1 MKKILLIISVS
12 LVLNG
17 LASAQ
22 NASGNLF
29 TEKISIGIDIF
40 NDLVMDAPDGITF
53 RGFNPGVNIYA
64 THNFPIGESNFA
76 FAAGL
81 GLGMHNIYS
90 NSLLQDTSGV
100 SFLSKIPELTEE
112 GEDLSYKKSKISLT
126 YLDVP
131 LELRFKTENGFRI
144 AVGFKAGYLINAHTK
159 YKGDDLE
166 DGSEIKFKE
175 SQLPNFQKWRF
186 GPSFQVG
193 YKWINLTG
201 FYSVS
206 KVFEENL
213 GPQIYPISVG
223 LSLRPF

>member
-1 MKKILLIISVS
+1 MKKLLLIISVS
-12 LVLNG
+12 LVLNS
-17 LASAQ
+17 LATAQ
-22 NASGNLF
+22 DATGNLF
-29 TEKISIGIDIF
+29 TEKISTGIDIF

-53 RGFNPGVNIYA
+53 RGFNPGVNVYA
-64 THNFPIGESNFA
+64 MHNFPIGESNFA

-81 GLGMHNIYS
+81 GLGMHNLYS

-100 SFLSKIPELTEE
+100 SFLSKIPDKTP
-112 GEDLSYKKSKISLT
+112 GGKNIDYKKSKISLT
-126 YLDVP
+126 YLDIP
-131 LELRFKTENGFRI
+131 LELRFKTESGFRI
-144 AVGFKAGYLINAHTK
+144 AIGFKGGYLLNAHTK

-166 DGSEIKFKE
+166 DGSKIKVKM

-213 GPQIYPISVG
+213 GPQLYPVSIG

>member
-1 MKKILLIISVS
+1 MKKILLIVSVS
-12 LVLNG
+12 LVLNN

-22 NASGNLF
+22 NDSGTLF
-29 TEKISIGIDIF
+29 TEKITTGIDIF

-64 THNFPIGESNFA
+64 MHNFPIGESNFA

-81 GLGMHNIYS
+81 GLGMHNLYS
-90 NSLLQDTSGV
+90 NGLLQDTSGV
-100 SFLSKIPELTEE
+100 SFLSKIPDKNAN
-112 GEDLSYKKSKISLT
+112 GGDLNYKKSKISLT
-126 YLDVP
+126 YIDVP
-131 LELRFKTENGFRI
+131 LELRFKTESGFRI
-144 AVGFKAGYLINAHTK
+144 AVGFKAGYLLNAHTK

-166 DGSEIKFKE
+166 DGSKTKIKM

-193 YKWINLTG
+193 YKWVNLTG

-206 KVFEENL
+206 KIFEENL
-213 GPQIYPISVG
+213 GPQIYPVSIG